1 MDLIEANCFY
11 KILSYLP
18 NNSINSV
25 RQSNKSLYNK
35 SKSYVLS
42 NYQFKFNDN
51 MVSRFYYNTY
61 RNIRNII
68 VESIDCL
75 KYFDNLKSITFEHY
89 FNQPLKD
96 SIPGSVIHLTFGTRF
111 DQPIKD
117 SIPGSVTHL
126 VIGWKFNQPIKDS
139 IPGSV
144 THLTFGIC
152 FNQPI
157 KDSIPEF
164 VTHLIFDHKFKH
176 FNPHHVPTTVTNLIF
191 LN

>member
-1 MDLIEANCFY
+1 MDLIEANSFY

-42 NYQFKFNDN
+42 NYQFKFNDK

-89 FNQPLKD
+89 FNLPL
-96 SIPGSVIHLTFGTRF
+96 
-111 DQPIKD
+111 KD

-126 VIGWKFNQPIKDS
+126 
-139 IPGSV
+139 
-144 THLTFGIC
+144 
-152 FNQPI
+152 
-157 KDSIPEF
+157 
-164 VTHLIFDHKFKH
+164 IFDSKFEQ

>member
-42 NYQFKFNDN
+42 NYQFKFNDK
-51 MVSRFYYNTY
+51 MVSQFYYNTY
-61 RNIRNII
+61 RNVRNII
-68 VESIDCL
+68 IGSINCL
-75 KYFDNLKSITFEHY
+75 KYFDNLKSITF
-89 FNQPLKD
+89 
-96 SIPGSVIHLTFGTRF
+96 GSN
-111 DQPIKD
+111 
-117 SIPGSVTHL
+117 
-126 VIGWKFNQPIKDS
+126 FNQPIKDS

-144 THLTFGIC
+144 THLTFGSDFNQPIKDSIPGSVTHLTFGWNFNQPIKDSIHGSVTHLTFGRN

-157 KDSIPEF
+157 KDSIPES
-164 VTHLIFDHKFKH
+164 VTHLIFDSKFEQ

>member
-42 NYQFKFNDN
+42 NYQFKFNDK

-96 SIPGSVIHLTFGTRF
+96 SIPGSVIHLTFG
-111 DQPIKD
+111 DD
-117 SIPGSVTHL
+117 
-126 VIGWKFNQPIKDS
+126 FNQPIKDS

-144 THLTFGIC
+144 THL
-152 FNQPI
+152 
-157 KDSIPEF
+157 
-164 VTHLIFDHKFKH
+164 IFDIKFEQ
-176 FNPHHVPTTVTNLIF
+176 FNPQHVPSTVTNLIF
-191 LN
+191 LH